1 MSDRK
6 PKPDP
11 IGSVS
16 STLGDMLADGKSIA
30 DEVTDNAKA
39 VARVALGN
47 LGVVSRDEF
56 DGQVAMLRRTRERVE
71 QLESEISTLLIK
83 IDELQN
89 QSNDWNNRDW
99 LFKLL
104 TPFLTMPDRAKK
116 LDLYQFSVDSS
127 VAQRA
132 KHVHLARVKVGQTE
146 VGR

>member
-89 QSNDWNNRDW
+89 QSND
-99 LFKLL
+99 
-104 TPFLTMPDRAKK
+104 
-116 LDLYQFSVDSS
+116 
-127 VAQRA
+127 
-132 KHVHLARVKVGQTE
+132 
-146 VGR
+146 

>member
-89 QSNDWNNRDW
+89 QSSD
-99 LFKLL
+99 
-104 TPFLTMPDRAKK
+104 
-116 LDLYQFSVDSS
+116 
-127 VAQRA
+127 
-132 KHVHLARVKVGQTE
+132 
-146 VGR
+146 

>member
-1 MSDRK
+1 MSNRK

-16 STLGDMLADGKSIA
+16 STLGDLLADGKSIA

-56 DGQVAMLRRTRERVE
+56 DGQVAMLRRTRARVE

-89 QSNDWNNRDW
+89 QSSD
-99 LFKLL
+99 
-104 TPFLTMPDRAKK
+104 
-116 LDLYQFSVDSS
+116 
-127 VAQRA
+127 
-132 KHVHLARVKVGQTE
+132 
-146 VGR
+146 

>member
-16 STLGDMLADGKSIA
+16 STLGDLLADGKSIA

-83 IDELQN
+83 IDELQD
-89 QSNDWNNRDW
+89 QSSD
-99 LFKLL
+99 
-104 TPFLTMPDRAKK
+104 
-116 LDLYQFSVDSS
+116 
-127 VAQRA
+127 
-132 KHVHLARVKVGQTE
+132 
-146 VGR
+146 

>member
-16 STLGDMLADGKSIA
+16 STLGDLLADGKSIA

-89 QSNDWNNRDW
+89 QSSD
-99 LFKLL
+99 
-104 TPFLTMPDRAKK
+104 
-116 LDLYQFSVDSS
+116 
-127 VAQRA
+127 
-132 KHVHLARVKVGQTE
+132 
-146 VGR
+146 

>member
-16 STLGDMLADGKSIA
+16 STLGDMLADGKSMA

-89 QSNDWNNRDW
+89 QSND
-99 LFKLL
+99 
-104 TPFLTMPDRAKK
+104 
-116 LDLYQFSVDSS
+116 
-127 VAQRA
+127 
-132 KHVHLARVKVGQTE
+132 
-146 VGR
+146 

>member
-71 QLESEISTLLIK
+71 QLESEISTLLTK

-89 QSNDWNNRDW
+89 QSND
-99 LFKLL
+99 
-104 TPFLTMPDRAKK
+104 
-116 LDLYQFSVDSS
+116 
-127 VAQRA
+127 
-132 KHVHLARVKVGQTE
+132 
-146 VGR
+146 

>member
-16 STLGDMLADGKSIA
+16 STLGDMLVDGKSMA
-30 DEVTDNAKA
+30 DEVADNAKA

-71 QLESEISTLLIK
+71 QLESEISKLLIK
-83 IDELQN
+83 IDELQS
-89 QSNDWNNRDW
+89 QSSD
-99 LFKLL
+99 
-104 TPFLTMPDRAKK
+104 
-116 LDLYQFSVDSS
+116 
-127 VAQRA
+127 
-132 KHVHLARVKVGQTE
+132 
-146 VGR
+146 

>member
-1 MSDRK
+1 MSNRK

-16 STLGDMLADGKSIA
+16 STLGDLLADGKSMA

-89 QSNDWNNRDW
+89 QSND
-99 LFKLL
+99 
-104 TPFLTMPDRAKK
+104 
-116 LDLYQFSVDSS
+116 
-127 VAQRA
+127 
-132 KHVHLARVKVGQTE
+132 
-146 VGR
+146 